1 MTDDVRFFMN
11 HDEQIAYKYLCRRF
25 EAERVVY
32 EPNGNIPPDFVV
44 LDGPA
49 IEVRRLN
56 LNNFSKPHP
65 KAIEESTI
73 PLTAS
78 VDKLLKGFGSSQ
90 NELSWFVILDFDF
103 EPNDWHDVRRKHC
116 WQS

>member
-1 MTDDVRFFMN
+1 VTDDVRFFMN

-25 EAERVVY
+25 EAKRVVY
-32 EPNGNIPPDFVV
+32 EPDGNIPPDFVV

-73 PLTAS
+73 PLRTNCCRT
-78 VDKLLKGFGSSQ
+78 LFTHYLT
-90 NELSWFVILDFDF
+90 LSR
-103 EPNDWHDVRRKHC
+103 PGR
-116 WQS
+116 